1 MTAKIAPMFDD
12 AITRVKM
19 VGEMAKSMRPS
30 WLNGATAKL
39 MPLVEGAK
47 SKLLPPLVKSLPAFK
62 MGAPLAIGHAAYA
75 GLKGWRDGDDQAVKG
90 AAGELAGTAI
100 GATIGSFI
108 APGIGTFIGGTLGG
122 MLGSYVGE
130 QWGKPAED
138 KLAPPAQV
146 AKDLSSAQ
154 TLLTNNTYS
163 PLVQISGSDALNA
176 EKIGDVVS
184 QVMRNHF
191 DTAFTPAAGTNALA
205 TRRDAALTDG
215 VA

>member
-1 MTAKIAPMFDD
+1 MGETCRGQ
-12 AITRVKM
+12 TR
-19 VGEMAKSMRPS
+19 A
-30 WLNGATAKL
+30 
-39 MPLVEGAK
+39 
-47 SKLLPPLVKSLPAFK
+47 
-62 MGAPLAIGHAAYA
+62 
-75 GLKGWRDGDDQAVKG
+75 
-90 AAGELAGTAI
+90 
-100 GATIGSFI
+100 
-108 APGIGTFIGGTLGG
+108 
-122 MLGSYVGE
+122 
-130 QWGKPAED
+130 
-138 KLAPPAQV
+138 PAQV

-191 DTAFTPAAGTNALA
+191 DSAFTPAAGTNALA